1 MEKKVLE
8 QKKPISEAEME
19 RVTLNTKEQLNAQPK
34 ENVRIPVDADIKMK
48 LKGDTSHKDWPF
60 TTVQIN
66 GYTYQIKHGEKVAV
80 PQSVYEVL
88 EQAGR
93 I

>member
-1 MEKKVLE
+1 MEKKELE
-8 QKKPISEAEME
+8 PRKVISENEME
-19 RVTLNTKEQLNAQPK
+19 NVTLSTKQRLDAQPK
-34 ENVRIPVDADIKMK
+34 ESVRIPVDADIKMK

-66 GYTYQIKHGEKVAV
+66 GYTYQIKHGEKVSV